1 MLRIIS
7 KTLKVLQIDPFPF
20 SAVQSTDG
28 GEDCHAFNLPWS
40 DLESVLDVSGSF
52 SDKEDRAIRKRWK
65 ALSAHAQGAKDE
77 HLTAV
82 ILTAAGVQSATL
94 SSLEIAEIAEI
105 AGIDHG
111 RLLVIIRKALE
122 ARGIDHAHFLH
133 VQKLESDR
141 GVTAVFR
148 LPRRECEIV
157 VRPNFARQ
165 HKEAIKRRWDELSVD
180 LADSEQAAGPSD
192 TPSPVKIGF
201 EIVERA
207 KTAVSL
213 DGVWK
218 FQQGEAVHLLDPD
231 CKFAMENEAVGMTVS
246 NPGGVTKVQFDN
258 SPAPSFNLVVKDG
271 PRGVDLR
278 ELHRDLESKRDFTS
292 WAKANLKQF
301 TAGYDFEEV
310 YTKVGENSGGRPR
323 KDWAVSIECA
333 KHIAMMEQTD
343 RGRQVRQYFID
354 FEEAERLKS
363 ELPVSPARGQDIVKP
378 VCIRRNQRI
387 WPGWGCNFRCCRR
400 RPSRCCREPKL
411 GSDDSFDCFAGVA
424 VTPLSSTDRIC
435 PLDPPFRV

>member
-94 SSLEIAEIAEI
+94 SSLEIAEIA
-105 AGIDHG
+105 GIDHG

-122 ARGIDHAHFLH
+122 ARGIDHAPFLH
-133 VQKLESDR
+133 VQKLEGDR
-141 GVTAVFR
+141 GATAVFR

-157 VRPNFARQ
+157 AAPFLKQRE
-165 HKEAIKRRWDELSVD
+165 EAILRRLDELEAPTKHAVQIKPHT
-180 LADSEQAAGPSD
+180 ADFHPNTSDIRQAFRDNPLRD
-192 TPSPVKIGF
+192 TPDAVKIGF

-207 KTAVSL
+207 KTDVSL

-218 FQQGEAVHLLDPD
+218 FQQGEAVHMLDPD
-231 CKFAMENEAVGMTVS
+231 CKFAVEKEATGVTMG
-246 NPGGVTKVQFDN
+246 NPAGATKVQFDN
-258 SPAPSFNLVVKDG
+258 SPAPTFNLVVKDG

-301 TAGYDFEEV
+301 IEGQDFEV
-310 YTKVGENSGGRPR
+310 LLTNFGEQKSRGRGGHNR

-343 RGRQVRQYFID
+343 HRRQVRQYFID
-354 FEEAERLKS
+354 FEEIADASNRLPNKKVSTKAVYTTGFLKEAKS
-363 ELPVSPARGQDIVKP
+363 
-378 VCIRRNQRI
+378 
-387 WPGWGCNFRCCRR
+387 
-400 RPSRCCREPKL
+400 
-411 GSDDSFDCFAGVA
+411 
-424 VTPLSSTDRIC
+424 
-435 PLDPPFRV
+435 